1 MKKTHQ
7 EAYQDKIK
15 SILQAKGVA
24 PKITKDMIED
34 WVGSDNLDPDSFLD
48 LLVDLINEKYTIENF
63 KTDVT
68 EYAEEYTDRT
78 GRVR

>member
-1 MKKTHQ
+1 M
-7 EAYQDKIK
+7 E
-15 SILQAKGVA
+15 
-24 PKITKDMIED
+24 ITKDMIED

-48 LLVDLINEKYTIENF
+48 LLTDLINGRYTIENF
-63 KTDVT
+63 KTDVA

>member
-1 MKKTHQ
+1 M
-7 EAYQDKIK
+7 
-15 SILQAKGVA
+15 
-24 PKITKDMIED
+24 KITKDMIED

-48 LLVDLINEKYTIENF
+48 LLTDLINGRYTIENF